1 MDGIKIF
8 NKQIEKYLIKS
19 TKFLKGRKSYILKYA
34 KVAEKIKS
42 QEKVREWLL
51 QNEDLYVPPILII
64 SVTNDCNLSC
74 EGCYACAQNRI
85 KKDELTTEQIE
96 NIIKEGIDLGVS
108 IVLIAGGEPLVKENI
123 LDIFRKYNDTLFV
136 MFTNGLLIDDK
147 ASKEIDKIKNMIT
160 VFSLEGDEAQTD
172 KRRGIGV
179 YKKVMRAMQLL
190 DNDNAMFGTSITLT
204 SQNYDAVI
212 NKSYLTNLQDKGCRA
227 LFLIEYVPCN
237 GDMDLCLTE
246 SQKEDLLK
254 RVDQINDEYS
264 MLVVPLPGDEELFGG
279 CLAAGR
285 GFLHISSTGNV
296 EACPFAPISD
306 VNLKHMSLRDALKSP
321 MIKKIRDN
329 HHLLEESK
337 GGCALYEN
345 KEWIKELTRF

>member
-8 NKQIEKYLIKS
+8 NKQIEKHLIKS

-34 KVAEKIKS
+34 KVAAKIKN
-42 QEKVREWLL
+42 QEKVREGLL

-74 EGCYACAQNRI
+74 KGCYACAQNRI
-85 KKDELTTEQIE
+85 KKDELTTHQIE

-108 IVLIAGGEPLVKENI
+108 IVLIAGGEPLVKKNI

-179 YKKVMRAMQLL
+179 YKKVMSAMQLL
-190 DNDNAMFGTSITLT
+190 NDDNAMFGTSITLT
-204 SQNYDAVI
+204 SKNYDAVI

-306 VNLKHMSLRDALKSP
+306 VNLKQMSLRDALKSP
-321 MIKKIRDN
+321 MIKKIREN

-345 KEWIKELTRF
+345 KEWIMELTK